1 MTSVFKLKNPVK
13 HYDWGSPEWIPQ
25 LLGCPNEGGEPWAEL
40 WMGVHPEGPS
50 ELAQGGLLP
59 ELIRQDPVRYLGE
72 AAARE
77 YGGLP
82 FLYKLLAAARPLS
95 IQAHPN
101 LEQAKKGWERGDR
114 NYKDPNH
121 KPEIICALTPFTALA
136 GFREPGEISK
146 RLAAF
151 GFAPL
156 APLLAALET
165 PDEDTLRRFLDAL
178 FSLPPETRQALSE
191 YARSRALKESGS
203 EYAEEWK
210 YTACFAELYPGD
222 PAIIAPLY
230 LNLLTLK
237 PGEAM
242 NIPAGILHAYV
253 YGFGVELMANSDN
266 VLRGGLTPKHID
278 MKELTAI
285 LRFTPFKPEILRP
298 SCGKTPGLFRYPS
311 PCPEFSL
318 TSITGRGGGT
328 PGNGPAIVLVTEGEL
343 CISSSDAPQILKRGE
358 SAFIAAGE
366 PMVFSGDY
374 TLYVAGT
381 GSFCV

>member
-1 MTSVFKLKNPVK
+1 
-13 HYDWGSPEWIPQ
+13 
-25 LLGCPNEGGEPWAEL
+25 
-40 WMGVHPEGPS
+40 
-50 ELAQGGLLP
+50 
-59 ELIRQDPVRYLGE
+59 VRYLGE

-101 LEQAKKGWERGDR
+101 LDQAKAGWERGDR

-121 KPEIICALTPFTALA
+121 KPEIICALTPFTAMA
-136 GFREPGEISK
+136 GFRAPGEIGK

-156 APLLAALET
+156 APLLAALDAHD
-165 PDEDTLRRFLDAL
+165 DEAALRRFLGAL
-178 FSLPPETRQALSE
+178 FSLPPETRQALSG
-191 YARSRALKESGS
+191 YARSRAVKENGG

-210 YTACFAELYPGD
+210 YTAYFAELYPDD

-237 PGEAM
+237 PDEAM

-278 MKELTAI
+278 LTELTAI
-285 LRFTPFKPEILRP
+285 LRFIPFKPEILTP
-298 SCGKTPGLFRYPS
+298 VCGDHAPGLSRYPS
-311 PCPEFSL
+311 PCREFSL
-318 TSITGRGGGT
+318 TAITGRGGTYGPGENALPGT
-328 PGNGPAIVLVTEGEL
+328 GPAIVLVTGGEL
-343 CISSSDAPQILKRGE
+343 CISAGDETLILKQGE
-358 SAFIAAGE
+358 SAFIAPQE
-366 PMVFSGDY
+366 PAPVFSGDY
-374 TLYVAGT
+374 HLYIAGT
-381 GSFCV
+381 GVGLAESPPV